1 MNQPFRMRGAWFDEL
16 RRVRASRKAGFTL
29 IELLVV
35 IAIIAILAAMLL
47 PALSKAKNKAV
58 RISCL
63 NNLKQ
68 ISLGSQMYAEDF
80 QGHLLDDTHTY
91 STVRASATKPTPPN
105 CPREESDDDL
115 NWMYPRYVSNLK
127 SFACPATKNKID
139 PALTGL
145 YGDNFQVYL
154 KDLAGAALD
163 KNGQNGHSYELKG
176 NIRTAQNPTVR
187 EKLTQ
192 RLVLAQTCKFY
203 SKVPV
208 GYKPG
213 PCAIWFTYDSDGTT
227 APNLNNEP
235 DALDAHGREGS
246 NFAFCDGH
254 AEWVPRTRWR
264 RVYNISRDADL
275 TSTTLPDL

>member
-1 MNQPFRMRGAWFDEL
+1 MTVVRGLVNL
-16 RRVRASRKAGFTL
+16 RRCRLKGFTL

-47 PALSKAKNKAV
+47 PALAKAKSRAH

-68 ISLGSQMYAEDF
+68 MSLGSQMYADDF
-80 QGHLLDDTHTY
+80 QGHLIDDTHTY
-91 STVRASATKPTPPN
+91 STLRASATKPTPPN
-105 CPREESDDDL
+105 CSRDESDDDL
-115 NWMYPRYVSNLK
+115 NWLYPRYVSALH
-127 SFACPATKNKID
+127 SFECPSTKNKID
-139 PALTGL
+139 QSLTGL
-145 YGDNFQVYL
+145 YGDNFLPYL
-154 KDLAGAALD
+154 KDLAAAALD
-163 KNGQNGHSYELKG
+163 KNGVNGHSYEVKG
-176 NIRTAQNPTVR
+176 NIRTQTGPTVR

-192 RLVLAQTCKFY
+192 KLVLTQTCKYY

-213 PCAIWFTYDSDGTT
+213 PTGIWFVYDSDGTT

-235 DALDAHGREGS
+235 DDLDAHGRDGS

-254 AEWVPRTRWR
+254 AEWVPRSKWR

-275 TSTTLPDL
+275 SSATLPDQ